1 MNTSTTPKV
10 QYGYASGA
18 ANTIRPTSLTYP
30 DGRTLTY
37 DYGAADSMPDA
48 LSRIAAIVDDDG
60 SSTHLA
66 DYSYLGLRSF
76 VEVDYTEPDIRYTL
90 IGTAGGDDPDTG
102 DIYRGLDRFG
112 RVKGCRWHN

>member
-18 ANTIRPTSLTYP
+18 ANAIRPTHRS
-30 DGRTLTY
+30 RTRT
-37 DYGAADSMPDA
+37 ADSMPDA

-60 SSTHLA
+60 SQTHLA

-76 VEVDYTEPDIRYTL
+76 VEV
-90 IGTAGGDDPDTG
+90 
-102 DIYRGLDRFG
+102 
-112 RVKGCRWHN
+112 